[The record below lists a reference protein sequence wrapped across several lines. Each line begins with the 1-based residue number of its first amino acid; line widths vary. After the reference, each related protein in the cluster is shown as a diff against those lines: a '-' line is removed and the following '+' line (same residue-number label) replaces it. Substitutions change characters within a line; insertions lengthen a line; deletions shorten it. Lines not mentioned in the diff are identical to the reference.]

1 MITYFKSNN
10 IMNELEKNQYLIIT
24 KKIYRYSEKI
34 GSGKQNIQTFLQ
46 IISKNKFYS
55 VKY

>member
-24 KKIYRYSEKI
+24 KKIYKYSEKI
-34 GSGKQNIQTFLQ
+34 GSESRIYKL
-46 IISKNKFYS
+46 FY
-55 VKY
+55 K

>member
-10 IMNELEKNQYLIIT
+10 IMNEVEKNQYLIIT

-34 GSGKQNIQTFLQ
+34 RSGK
-46 IISKNKFYS
+46 
-55 VKY
+55 